1 VLDRGG
7 LATRDVGYN
16 GQHKASEARRS
27 ARRNPSHQPSASLAL
42 STFVEAPGRDIPEDR
57 RRIEA
62 LLRESLSGTLPRSST
77 I

>member
-27 ARRNPSHQPSASLAL
+27 AKQPFAPTIGFAAL

-77 I
+77 T